1 MKISILTQ
9 AHRMIDRLA
18 IIALLCF

>member
-1 MKISILTQ
+1 MKNSILTQ